1 MHFDIKDIFKGAQMA
16 ISLQSVPTAINSPA
30 ALSFSVGLFLA
41 IIGATLGIGPIAIL
55 LIALF
60 YFWKE
65 RSRARLLVSI
75 PVFQYL
81 IVQFALTWWHS
92 GEIFAI
98 EIQSY
103 YLLLFFAVPVIHFF
117 VMDFEFDKR
126 SLVIGI
132 VSGLAIS
139 TAILAYDFFTVWN
152 GNSCRATAFQTNPL
166 RTTLHMVPLASLLIA
181 LQAQKGRFGWM
192 SAGLVILM
200 LFTAGNLTGS
210 RMTLYSIF
218 VVLALVFIFFM
229 KFKNFLAAKSLAFSV
244 AVGLIFVVTFDTAA
258 GCDFLKRLNKNVTNS
273 FSILASKA
281 LDSNFIEE
289 SVEAQKENSA
299 LQNNGETHQENTE
312 ITSEGIPISQ
322 TSEGIRLS
330 LWKGAAASIRAHP
343 FLGEGALR
351 EVEIARL
358 ADGTPGGGVTHNQYL
373 SWAIWGGVVSLI
385 SAVLFMG
392 THFLTTQNRF
402 AAAVFIIPWLTSSLT
417 ISTLYQEGTFAEFV
431 VTLVVLMPLLGI
443 KKTRWIFSRPS

>member
-1 MHFDIKDIFKGAQMA
+1 MA

-55 LIALF
+55 LIALV

-65 RSRARLLVSI
+65 RSRARLLISI

-98 EIQSY
+98 EMQNY

-117 VMDFEFDKR
+117 VTDFDFDKS
-126 SLVIGI
+126 SLVMGV

-139 TAILAYDFFTVWN
+139 TAILAYDFFTAWN
-152 GNSCRATAFQTNPL
+152 DMSCRAMAFQTNPL

-210 RMTLYSIF
+210 RMTFYSIF

-244 AVGLIFVVTFDTAA
+244 AVGLIFVVTFDTTA
-258 GCDFLKRLNKNVTNS
+258 GCDFMKRLNINVTNS

-281 LDSNFIEE
+281 LDSKLIEE
-289 SVEAQKENSA
+289 SVEAQIEEPVEAQKENSA
-299 LQNNGETHQENTE
+299 LPNNGETHQENSE

-330 LWKGAAASIRAHP
+330 LWKGAVASIRAHP

-358 ADGTPGGGVTHNQYL
+358 ADSTPGGGVTHNQYL

-385 SAVLFMG
+385 SAVLLMS

-443 KKTRWIFSRPS
+443 KKTRWILSRPS